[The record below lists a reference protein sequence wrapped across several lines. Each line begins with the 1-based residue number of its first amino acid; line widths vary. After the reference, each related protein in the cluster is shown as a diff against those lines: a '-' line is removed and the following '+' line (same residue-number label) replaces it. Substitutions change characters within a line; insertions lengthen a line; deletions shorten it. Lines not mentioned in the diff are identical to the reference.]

1 MFVMSQS
8 SQNQRAAED
17 AELRE
22 MFPLVKNWRQLY
34 TFVLVE
40 LVVLIGLFAWF
51 SAAYAP

>member
-1 MFVMSQS
+1 MKSTRREQ
-8 SQNQRAAED
+8 ED

-22 MFPLVKNWRQLY
+22 LFPLVKSWRSLY

-51 SAAYAP
+51 SAVYAP